1 MGECRCT
8 TVVPSRQRGT
18 TWVMMTRCHYAGVT
32 RVLATLSS
40 MYIFLPSLEVSATL
54 LAARPPG
61 HRTLHRAVQCSFALQ
76 TRDQKRR
83 ERRRQFIREG
93 RERRRKRRTGGED
106 GNWRL
111 DGCAAWLQCKQA
123 TEPASE
129 RVSKWHCNIATVH
142 LSLSPVISRR
152 PISPLP
158 T

>member
-1 MGECRCT
+1 VGACRCT

-18 TWVMMTRCHYAGVT
+18 TRVMMTRCHYAGVT
-32 RVLATLSS
+32 RVLATLSA
-40 MYIFLPSLEVSATL
+40 MYICLPSLEVSATL

-61 HRTLHRAVQCSFALQ
+61 HRTLHQAVECSFALQ

-93 RERRRKRRTGGED
+93 RERGRGELED

-142 LSLSPVISRR
+142 LSLSPVNSRC